1 MTLSAVVDPITEPV
15 ASIEDRLR
23 EVCGQFNVFHAQLV
37 ALAAEALETGSWHG
51 CGVKSLTH
59 WLTWQAGISPRHAD
73 DVSGW
78 REARTTHPQVMDAF
92 AEGAVSVDQA
102 AVATKAP
109 AYLDRQF
116 AEFAQVM
123 TVAQLRVAVR
133 AARPAPPAPPP
144 VDERSESFGGWFDDD
159 GRYHLDGEL
168 DADHGREFEAALREA
183 RDAVFQS
190 GQSKVTWADAMVE
203 MARRSM
209 DAAPLARRERFRV
222 NWFVDPADPVPARWA
237 DGLAVPHWLV
247 EMLSCDGTV
256 SPVFTENARPVSVGR
271 TQYAVPERTRRLVLY
286 RDKKCRVPWCNQT
299 RWLQVHHIIHDQHQ
313 RSDRHVEP
321 RRVVP
326 GVSPAPPQGSAGDLR
341 QRRRPRRTHLH
352 RRPRQG
358 HRPRRP
364 PHQAHRPTTITEAA
378 VRASVGGTPPT
389 PGTPLP
395 RPTHAATTRAKQ
407 LTRAV
412 ARQGDAVRSSP
423 MEQEGV
429 ATDVRGADTLTAR
442 NDTIVELYLEGATL
456 TEIASAC
463 GLSVERVR
471 QIVRRA
477 EGRAVKGHR
486 RRRST
491 ADGERVRLRIGNLAK
506 AVLVT
511 GQAYQDPKDALN
523 EFVSNAADDYA
534 EAGLVGAR
542 IRVMLRRKGVRNVI
556 AVDDGG
562 RGMSPDRLRT
572 IARNL
577 FESAKAGDDRTLG
590 EKAIGLLAFQQLGGR
605 CDVVSREIGSDETW
619 TLRLRRGEASADLAR
634 ETRRARTT
642 SGTTVYITELDSEA
656 ARVLTQRKV
665 VDYLRRRRSAAIARG
680 DYTIEVVEGRT
691 AELVTPEEPSG
702 VPVPIAAHA
711 TLWGNLEFALYAAP
725 DSLPGRR
732 IAVVGRAGTTIIDDL
747 CELEEFDHDPW
758 NSGQVSGRICFE
770 PLRQTAGRRAVLRD
784 DEIYPV
790 FRDAVQASEPLVA
803 RAVERV
809 RKEVDDATTA
819 RLSDTLRQIFDRV
832 LKELADLENP
842 MRTLVGDESGDGDG
856 ITSQPELPADGGS
869 GEPTAPSIDELEPHP
884 PRPFEA
890 PERSPGAGAGGRHR
904 HLPSIAPDPNPGRAR
919 SRFDADVYG
928 IEHHHDGGAHQHS
941 VGDSDRV
948 GIGLRQLLHQPHHVV
963 TEISEDSGSHGR
975 QHVGQFDPAFSDE
988 RAQCCKGRF
997 VARREAVGLVAHP
1010 AVDLGTSRHGAPDEI
1025 GVETDDGIA
1034 SAHCAAL
1041 HQFQQEAHGARAG
1054 DLEKRRHRGFEIRD
1068 QRGPDDLRLAAGVSL
1083 GKRRCLRLDLHGER
1097 QFALSPAPPLTTWF
1111 SAL

>member
-1 MTLSAVVDPITEPV
+1 
-15 ASIEDRLR
+15 
-23 EVCGQFNVFHAQLV
+23 
-37 ALAAEALETGSWHG
+37 
-51 CGVKSLTH
+51 
-59 WLTWQAGISPRHAD
+59 
-73 DVSGW
+73 
-78 REARTTHPQVMDAF
+78 
-92 AEGAVSVDQA
+92 
-102 AVATKAP
+102 
-109 AYLDRQF
+109 
-116 AEFAQVM
+116 
-123 TVAQLRVAVR
+123 
-133 AARPAPPAPPP
+133 
-144 VDERSESFGGWFDDD
+144 
-159 GRYHLDGEL
+159 
-168 DADHGREFEAALREA
+168 
-183 RDAVFQS
+183 
-190 GQSKVTWADAMVE
+190 
-203 MARRSM
+203 
-209 DAAPLARRERFRV
+209 
-222 NWFVDPADPVPARWA
+222 
-237 DGLAVPHWLV
+237 
-247 EMLSCDGTV
+247 
-256 SPVFTENARPVSVGR
+256 
-271 TQYAVPERTRRLVLY
+271 
-286 RDKKCRVPWCNQT
+286 
-299 RWLQVHHIIHDQHQ
+299 
-313 RSDRHVEP
+313 
-321 RRVVP
+321 
-326 GVSPAPPQGSAGDLR
+326 
-341 QRRRPRRTHLH
+341 
-352 RRPRQG
+352 
-358 HRPRRP
+358 
-364 PHQAHRPTTITEAA
+364 
-378 VRASVGGTPPT
+378 
-389 PGTPLP
+389 
-395 RPTHAATTRAKQ
+395 
-407 LTRAV
+407 
-412 ARQGDAVRSSP
+412 

-429 ATDVRGADTLTAR
+429 ATDVRGADALTAR
-442 NDTIVELYLEGATL
+442 NDTIVELYQEGATL
-456 TEIASAC
+456 TEIAAAC

-486 RRRST
+486 PRRST
-491 ADGERVRLRIGNLAK
+491 ADGERIRLRIGNMAK

-562 RGMSPDRLRT
+562 RGMNPDRLRA

-605 CDVVSREIGSDETW
+605 CDVVSREMESDETW

-634 ETRRARTT
+634 EKRRARTT

-665 VDYLRRRRSAAIARG
+665 VDYLRRRRGAAIARG

-790 FRDAVQASEPLVA
+790 FRDAVQASEPVVA

-842 MRTLVGDESGDGDG
+842 MRTLVGDASGDGDG
-856 ITSQPELPADGGS
+856 IASQPELPTDGGS
-869 GEPTAPSIDELEPHP
+869 GEPAAPSIDELEPHP

-890 PERSPGAGAGGRHR
+890 PERPPGASAGGRHR
-904 HLPSIAPDPNPGRAR
+904 HLPSVAPDPDPGRAR
-919 SRFDADVYG
+919 SRFDADAGTVLYNEQHADFLLVKDDEAALLDYLATLIAKEYVVYNNPR
-928 IEHHHDGGAHQHS
+928 A
-941 VGDSDRV
+941 
-948 GIGLRQLLHQPHHVV
+948 
-963 TEISEDSGSHGR
+963 
-975 QHVGQFDPAFSDE
+975 ASDE
-988 RAQCCKGRF
+988 LA
-997 VARREAVGLVAHP
+997 EELVRML
-1010 AVDLGTSRHGAPDEI
+1010 VR
-1025 GVETDDGIA
+1025 V
-1034 SAHCAAL
+1034 
-1041 HQFQQEAHGARAG
+1041 
-1054 DLEKRRHRGFEIRD
+1054 RRH
-1068 QRGPDDLRLAAGVSL
+1068 LAT
-1083 GKRRCLRLDLHGER
+1083 RRVTRR
-1097 QFALSPAPPLTTWF
+1097 R
-1111 SAL
+1111 